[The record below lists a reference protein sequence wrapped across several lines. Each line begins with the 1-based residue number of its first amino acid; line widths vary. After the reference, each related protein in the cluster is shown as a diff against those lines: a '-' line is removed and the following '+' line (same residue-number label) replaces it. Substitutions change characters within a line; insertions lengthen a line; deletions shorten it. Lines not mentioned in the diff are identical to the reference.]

1 MTGQERRRKIME
13 ILSNSSKPIAA
24 KTLAKEFDVSRQI
37 IVSDIAL
44 LRAEKHEIAS
54 TNRGYILSED
64 SKFLRVFKVKH
75 SDDEV
80 EKEMNLI
87 VDYGGT
93 VEDVF
98 VYHKTYGTVRAE
110 MNIRSRI
117 DVIDFMNAIEAGKSS
132 FLKNIT
138 DGYHYH
144 TITAPS
150 EMILDRIQQQLANN
164 GFLAQLQD
172 YEPVNF
178 WKQEE
183 NMENTN

>member
-1 MTGQERRRKIME
+1 MTGNERRMKILE
-13 ILSNSSKPIAA
+13 TLSKSSAPIAA
-24 KTLAKEFDVSRQI
+24 KTLAKEFNVSRQI

-64 SKFLRVFKVKH
+64 AKATRVFKVKH

-80 EKEMNLI
+80 EQEMNLI

-117 DVIDFMNAIEAGKSS
+117 DVIDFMKAIETGKSS

-144 TITAPS
+144 TITASS
-150 EMILDRIQQQLANN
+150 EKILDRIQEQLEKN

-178 WKQEE
+178 WKEE
-183 NMENTN
+183 SAK